1 MQGQA
6 DLYRQAI
13 AALWLAWVL
22 YWLWSAAR
30 TKTTARRESLAS
42 RLSHVLP
49 LLLGVWLIFLPSLFA
64 RRRLPWLSRPSL
76 PDSDARFLIAL
87 LLVAAGLAYAV
98 WARVHLGAN
107 WSGSVTQKAQHELIR
122 TGPYAQVR
130 HPIYTG
136 LLLALIGSALACGEP
151 RALLGLAIVVAAFV
165 RKLRIEERFM
175 GELFP
180 QQYARYRAEVPA
192 LVPLTGVRRS
202 APR

>member
-1 MQGQA
+1 MQA
-6 DLYRQAI
+6 PAYLYRQVI
-13 AALWLAWVL
+13 AALWLAWIL
-22 YWLWSAAR
+22 YWLWSAAS
-30 TKTTARRESLAS
+30 TKTTQRRESRAS

-49 LLLGVWLIFLPSLFA
+49 LLLGAWLIFQPRLYLPG
-64 RRRLPWLSRPSL
+64 LPWLSRPLL
-76 PDSDARFLIAL
+76 PASDARFLVAL

-98 WARVHLGAN
+98 WARVHLGGN
-107 WSGSVTQKAQHELIR
+107 WSGSVTQKEQHELVR

-136 LLLALIGSALACGEP
+136 LLLALLGSALACGEP
-151 RALLGLAIVVAAFV
+151 RALAGLAIVVLAFV

-192 LVPLTGVRRS
+192 LVPLTGARRS

>member
-1 MQGQA
+1 MPA
-6 DLYRQAI
+6 HAYLYWQLI
-13 AALWLAWVL
+13 AVPWLVWIL
-22 YWLWSAAR
+22 YWLWSAVR
-30 TKTTARRESLAS
+30 TKTTQRRESLGS

-49 LLLGVWLIFLPSLFA
+49 LLLGAWLIFRPRLSLPGLA
-64 RRRLPWLSRPSL
+64 WLSTPVL
-76 PDSDARFLIAL
+76 PQSDARFLVAL
-87 LLVAAGLAYAV
+87 LLVAAGLAYTV

-107 WSGSVTQKAQHELIR
+107 WSGSVTQKEQHELIR

-136 LLLALIGSALACGEP
+136 LLVAFLGSAIACGEV
-151 RALLGLAIVVAAFV
+151 RAVLGLAIVVFAFV

-180 QQYARYRAEVPA
+180 QQYERYRTEVPA
-192 LVPLTGVRRS
+192 LVPLTGARRS

>member
-1 MQGQA
+1 MQA
-6 DLYRQAI
+6 HAYLYWQVI
-13 AALWLAWVL
+13 AALWLAWIL
-22 YWLWSAAR
+22 YWLWSAAH
-30 TKTTARRESLAS
+30 TKTTQRRESRAS

-49 LLLGVWLIFLPSLFA
+49 LLLGAWLIFRPRLSLP
-64 RRRLPWLSRPSL
+64 RLPWLSRALL
-76 PDSDARFLIAL
+76 PQGDARFLIAL

-107 WSGSVTQKAQHELIR
+107 WSGSVTQKQQHELIR

-136 LLLALIGSALACGEP
+136 LLVALLGSAIACGEP
-151 RALLGLAIVVAAFV
+151 RALLGLAIVVLAFV

-175 GELFP
+175 DELFP

-192 LVPLTGVRRS
+192 LVPLTGARRS

>member
-1 MQGQA
+1 MRVHA
-6 DLYRQAI
+6 DLYWQAI
-13 AALWLAWVL
+13 AVLWLAWVL

-30 TKTTARRESLAS
+30 TKTTQRRESLAS

-49 LLLGVWLIFLPSLFA
+49 LLLGVWLIFLPSLFV
-64 RRRLPWLSRPSL
+64 RRRLPWLSGPSL
-76 PDSDARFLIAL
+76 PYSDARFLIAL

-98 WARVHLGAN
+98 WARVHLGSN

-136 LLLALIGSALACGEP
+136 LLLALLGSAIACGEP
-151 RALLGLAIVVAAFV
+151 RALAGLAIVVLAFV
-165 RKLRIEERFM
+165 RKLRIEERLM

-180 QQYARYRAEVPA
+180 QQYECYRAEVPA
-192 LVPLTGVRRS
+192 LVPLTGARRS

>member
-1 MQGQA
+1 MQA
-6 DLYRQAI
+6 PAYLYRQVI
-13 AALWLAWVL
+13 AALWLAWIL
-22 YWLWSAAR
+22 YWLWSAAS
-30 TKTTARRESLAS
+30 TKTTQRRESRAS

-49 LLLGVWLIFLPSLFA
+49 LLLGAWLIFQPRLYLPG
-64 RRRLPWLSRPSL
+64 LPWLSRPLL
-76 PDSDARFLIAL
+76 PASDARCLVAL

-98 WARVHLGAN
+98 WARVHLGGN
-107 WSGSVTQKAQHELIR
+107 WSGSVTQKEQHELIR

-136 LLLALIGSALACGEP
+136 LLLALLGSALACGEP
-151 RALLGLAIVVAAFV
+151 RALAGLAIVVLAFV

-192 LVPLTGVRRS
+192 LVPLTGARRS

>member
-1 MQGQA
+1 MQVHA
-6 DLYRQAI
+6 YFYRQAL
-13 AALWLAWVL
+13 AVLWLAWVL

-30 TKTTARRESLAS
+30 TKTTQRRESLAS

-49 LLLGVWLIFLPSLFA
+49 LLLGVWLIFTP
-64 RRRLPWLSRPSL
+64 RLAVPGLAWLSRPLL
-76 PDSDARFLIAL
+76 PQSDARSLIAL
-87 LLVAAGLAYAV
+87 LLVAAGLAYTV

-107 WSGSVTQKAQHELIR
+107 WSGSVTQKQQHELIR
-122 TGPYAQVR
+122 SGPYAQVR

-136 LLLALIGSALACGEP
+136 LVLALIGSALACGEP
-151 RALLGLAIVVAAFV
+151 RGLVGLAIVVVAFV

-180 QQYARYRAEVPA
+180 QQYAGYRAEVPA
-192 LVPLTGVRRS
+192 LVPFTGARRS